1 MIVQTLR
8 LENAFEI
15 FLFFSLLQIN
25 MFFIFSEHFDVLMLK
40 IIFKILKFDF
50 DGKPLPSGQIS
61 VI

>member
-1 MIVQTLR
+1 
-8 LENAFEI
+8 
-15 FLFFSLLQIN
+15 